1 MLKAAGV
8 RNGDL
13 PSAFAKMTCSSVE
26 TDMGNQD
33 EAWLI
38 SSNELSERLN
48 TKPIVAL
55 MLYL

>member
-1 MLKAAGV
+1 MLKGAGL
-8 RNGDL
+8 RSRDL
-13 PSAFAKMTCSSVE
+13 TSALAKMTCSSVE
-26 TDMGNQD
+26 TNLRSQD

-55 MLYL
+55 TLYL